1 MMNIREYFNNLY
13 NKATTIEEWE
23 AVMEYEEATYEMFE
37 EDTMENVELWA
48 QQCNVDLQAT
58 QTVLGTPELVTTLWA
73 WDMCG
78 E

>member
-13 NKATTIEEWE
+13 NKANTTEEWE
-23 AVMEYEEATYEMFE
+23 AVMEYEDATYEMFE

>member
-13 NKATTIEEWE
+13 NKTTTTEEWE

>member
-1 MMNIREYFNNLY
+1 MMTIKEYFSNLY
-13 NKATTIEEWE
+13 SKTTTTEEWE
-23 AVMEYEEATYEMFE
+23 EVMEYEEATYQMFE
-37 EDTMENVELWA
+37 EGTEEDVELWA

-58 QTVLGTPELVTTLWA
+58 EVVLGTPELVTTLWA

>member
-1 MMNIREYFNNLY
+1 MMTIREYFNNLY
-13 NKATTIEEWE
+13 NKTTTTEEWE

-58 QTVLGTPELVTTLWA
+58 EVVLGTPELVTTLWA

>member
-1 MMNIREYFNNLY
+1 MMTIREYFNSLY
-13 NKATTIEEWE
+13 NKTATTEEWE
-23 AVMEYEEATYEMFE
+23 AVDEYEEATYEMFE
-37 EDTMENVELWA
+37 EGTDEEIELWA

-58 QTVLGTPELVTTLWA
+58 EIVLGTPELVTTLWA

>member
-13 NKATTIEEWE
+13 NKTTTTEEWE

-58 QTVLGTPELVTTLWA
+58 QTVLGIPELVTTLWA

>member
-13 NKATTIEEWE
+13 NKTTTTEEWE
-23 AVMEYEEATYEMFE
+23 AVMEYEEATYVMFE

>member
-1 MMNIREYFNNLY
+1 MMTIREYFSNLY
-13 NKATTIEEWE
+13 NKTATTEEWE
-23 AVMEYEEATYEMFE
+23 AVMEYEDATYEMFE
-37 EDTMENVELWA
+37 EGTEEDVKLWA

-58 QTVLGTPELVTTLWA
+58 EVVMGSEELVTTLWA

>member
-13 NKATTIEEWE
+13 NKANTTEEWE

-58 QTVLGTPELVTTLWA
+58 QTVLGTPELVTTLWV

>member
-13 NKATTIEEWE
+13 NKTTTTEEWE
-23 AVMEYEEATYEMFE
+23 AVMEYEEVTYEMFE

>member
-1 MMNIREYFNNLY
+1 MTNIKEYFNNMY
-13 NKATTIEEWE
+13 KATTTTEEWE
-23 AVMEYEEATYEMFE
+23 AVMEYEESIYELFE
-37 EDTMENVELWA
+37 EGTEEEVEAWA

-58 QTVLGTPELVTTLWA
+58 QTVLGMSTPVVTLWV